1 MDKIS
6 AMMSQLKPKFIQE
19 NTTPTQSKKSK
30 DSEKVTGERISEVKT
45 NMMYHLHAIVI
56 EDPANN
62 KTAFKVNDQNKQ
74 ILTDL
79 KNYLARTPGNLD
91 YSKGIMFT
99 GSVGTGKTMILEMLK
114 RCILDLWGKQ
124 LSIHT
129 APYIKQQFYADPTDG
144 YSMAYMVQNYR
155 YLGINDIGLEQTTM
169 KGDEIIRNIIY
180 ERFEKRLFTFG
191 TMNLE
196 LPEFFKRYEYA
207 DDVGRM
213 ADRFKHLF
221 NYVKLDGNS
230 FR

>member
-1 MDKIS
+1 M
-6 AMMSQLKPKFIQE
+6 LF
-19 NTTPTQSKKSK
+19 
-30 DSEKVTGERISEVKT
+30 
-45 NMMYHLHAIVI
+45 HLHSIVA
-56 EDPANN
+56 EDPASN
-62 KTAFKVNDQNKQ
+62 KTAFLVTDQNRQ
-74 ILTDL
+74 TLSDL
-79 KNYLARTPGNLD
+79 KFYLARVNGNLD
-91 YSKGIMFT
+91 TRKGIMFN
-99 GSVGTGKTMILEMLK
+99 GSVGTGKTLILEMLR

-129 APYIKQQFYADPTDG
+129 APYIKQQFYNDPIDG
-144 YSMAYMVQNYR
+144 YSMSYMVQNYR

-213 ADRFKHLF
+213 TDRFKHLF
-221 NYVKLDGNS
+221 NYVSLNGNS